1 MTEASGLQAV
11 FDRFLDD
18 FKQHHPLSP
27 DQERA
32 CHPIEQCRTEALGGL
47 QQQCEHCGY
56 ETSQFY
62 SCRDRHCPKCQS
74 LARAKWLEQ
83 RKAELLPVQ
92 YFHVVFTVPEQ
103 IAATFACVP
112 HRVSEQVL
120 RL

>member
-32 CHPIEQCRTEALGGL
+32 CRHIEQCRTEALGGL

-56 ETSQFY
+56 ETP
-62 SCRDRHCPKCQS
+62 D
-74 LARAKWLEQ
+74 
-83 RKAELLPVQ
+83 
-92 YFHVVFTVPEQ
+92 
-103 IAATFACVP
+103 
-112 HRVSEQVL
+112 
-120 RL
+120 

>member
-32 CHPIEQCRTEALGGL
+32 CRHIEQCRYPCLG
-47 QQQCEHCGY
+47 
-56 ETSQFY
+56 
-62 SCRDRHCPKCQS
+62 
-74 LARAKWLEQ
+74 RA
-83 RKAELLPVQ
+83 
-92 YFHVVFTVPEQ
+92 
-103 IAATFACVP
+103 AAAMRT
-112 HRVSEQVL
+112 L